1 MARENYAEIG
11 ARIRSVRISRGMT
24 QETLA
29 EGTDLSTGYISALE
43 RAHKGASFGALER
56 IARVLDVPLGWLVG
70 GGSRDNGHEEQ
81 LERLLADCSPCE
93 KAIILDTSTALKQA
107 IRKHS
112 DNS

>member
-11 ARIRSVRISRGMT
+11 ARIRSVRASRGMT

-43 RAHKGASFGALER
+43 RAHKGASIGALER

-70 GGSRDNGHEEQ
+70 GGRDNEHEER

-93 KAIILDTSTALKQA
+93 KEIILDTSSALKQA